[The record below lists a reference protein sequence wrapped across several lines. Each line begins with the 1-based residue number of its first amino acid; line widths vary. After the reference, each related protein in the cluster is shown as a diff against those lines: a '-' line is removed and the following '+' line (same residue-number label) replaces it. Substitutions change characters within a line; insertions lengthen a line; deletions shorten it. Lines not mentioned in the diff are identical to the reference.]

1 VSAAGRGSS
10 PAGDR
15 PISRHLPDVFNAMPA
30 VHTPSILSPEEP
42 DFPRATVEVDVAD
55 PMEVARWSWLLD
67 VSDEQIRYA
76 VTMVGPN
83 GEAVAEYL
91 EMFCRYTS
99 DTPS

>member
-1 VSAAGRGSS
+1 
-10 PAGDR
+10 
-15 PISRHLPDVFNAMPA
+15 MPA
-30 VHTPSILSPEEP
+30 APFPVVQDTTAAAPEAP
-42 DFPRATVEVDVAD
+42 GLPRATVEVDVAD

-83 GEAVAEYL
+83 GEAVAEYM

-99 DTPS
+99 DVAS